1 MTQMTQ
7 KKSFFMRVLA
17 QLGQEIPDDDTL
29 NRAIVNASREFKEDL
44 GLSPNPDVALQLVTL
59 PGVESGSNKFQ
70 QLIDAGG

>member
-1 MTQMTQ
+1 MTRMTQ

-44 GLSPNPDVALQLVTL
+44 GLSPNPDVALLLVTL

-70 QLIDAGG
+70 ELIDAGG